1 MAQSQNQP
9 LYWDKD
15 RVPVNLT
22 LFLALI
28 IALWGLGDWLA
39 PELVPFGAVDS
50 ETASGQPLLII
61 LLGIG
66 VAVYTWLMT
75 PRQYLVYAD
84 ALCIVYGRPR
94 VKALHFRDIAEVEL
108 GSVSALD
115 RLRVRPHRGRRQ
127 SIRVREV
134 ESFYE
139 QLQGALNAFRSA
151 HPEYGTPPE
160 TDSLAA
166 APADAAAADP
176 EPANSAAA
184 EPANPA
190 APEPA
195 ADNAGNA
202 ETESKPES
210 QSPSGEE
217 SPPEHRP
224 IY

>member
-22 LFLALI
+22 LILSLG
-28 IALWGLGDWLA
+28 IALWGVGGM
-39 PELVPFGAVDS
+39 FGLIS
-50 ETASGQPLLII
+50 FGGEPSLII

-115 RLRVRPHRGRRQ
+115 RLRVRPYRGRRQ

-139 QLQGALNAFRSA
+139 QLNGALNAFRAA

-160 TDSLAA
+160 SDSLPA
-166 APADAAAADP
+166 APADM
-176 EPANSAAA
+176 AAA
-184 EPANPA
+184 EPEPA
-190 APEPA
+190 SSNAAEPTNAETPESA
-195 ADNAGNA
+195 ADNADNA
-202 ETESKPES
+202 ETAAKPEP
-210 QSPSGEE
+210 PSGEE
-217 SPPEHRP
+217 PPPEHRP

>member
-22 LFLALI
+22 LILSLG
-28 IALWGLGDWLA
+28 IALWGVGGMFGL
-39 PELVPFGAVDS
+39 PFGGGNP
-50 ETASGQPLLII
+50 ELII

-139 QLQGALNAFRSA
+139 QLQGALNAFRAA

-160 TDSLAA
+160 SEPLPA
-166 APADAAAADP
+166 APVDAAAAEP

-184 EPANPA
+184 EPANPD

-195 ADNAGNA
+195 ADNAGSA

-217 SPPEHRP
+217 PPPEHRP

>member
-22 LFLALI
+22 LILSLG
-28 IALWGLGDWLA
+28 IALWGVGGM
-39 PELVPFGAVDS
+39 FGLIS
-50 ETASGQPLLII
+50 FGGEPSLII

-139 QLQGALNAFRSA
+139 QLNGALNAFRAA

-160 TDSLAA
+160 SEPLAA
-166 APADAAAADP
+166 APADMAAADP
-176 EPANSAAA
+176 ESASSNAA
-184 EPANPA
+184 EPANA
-190 APEPA
+190 DAPELA
-195 ADNAGNA
+195 ADNAGND
-202 ETESKPES
+202 ETEVKPE
-210 QSPSGEE
+210 SPSGEE
-217 SPPEHRP
+217 PPPEHRP

>member
-22 LFLALI
+22 LILALG

-39 PELVPFGAVDS
+39 PAQVPFGDIDS
-50 ETASGQPLLII
+50 ETATGRPLLII
-61 LLGIG
+61 VLGIG

-94 VKALHFRDIAEVEL
+94 VKTLHFRDIDAVEL
-108 GSVSALD
+108 GSLSALD
-115 RLRVRPHRGRRQ
+115 RLRVRPLRGRRQ

-134 ESFYE
+134 EAFYE
-139 QLQGALNAFRSA
+139 QLEGALTSFRAA
-151 HPEYGTPPE
+151 HPEYGPAAGEAEALP
-160 TDSLAA
+160 AA
-166 APADAAAADP
+166 AVDEPEAADAAGT
-176 EPANSAAA
+176 EPAAAA
-184 EPANPA
+184 ESEA
-190 APEPA
+190 A
-195 ADNAGNA
+195 ADSAGSSETAA
-202 ETESKPES
+202 E
-210 QSPSGEE
+210 SGEE
-217 SPPEHRP
+217 PPQEHRP

>member
-22 LFLALI
+22 LILSLG
-28 IALWGLGDWLA
+28 IALWGLVGS
-39 PELVPFGAVDS
+39 VG
-50 ETASGQPLLII
+50 LLDAGGSPQLIL

-139 QLQGALNAFRSA
+139 QLNGALNAFRAA

-160 TDSLAA
+160 SEPLPA
-166 APADAAAADP
+166 APAEAAVDP
-176 EPANSAAA
+176 ESANSAAD
-184 EPANPA
+184 PANSER
-190 APEPA
+190 PESA
-195 ADNAGNA
+195 ADNSANAGSEA
-202 ETESKPES
+202 QTE
-210 QSPSGEE
+210 SPSGEE
-217 SPPEHRP
+217 EPPPEHRP

>member
-22 LFLALI
+22 LILSLG
-28 IALWGLGDWLA
+28 IALWGVGGM
-39 PELVPFGAVDS
+39 FGLIS
-50 ETASGQPLLII
+50 FGGEPSLII

-139 QLQGALNAFRSA
+139 QLNGALNAFRAA
-151 HPEYGTPPE
+151 HPEYGAPPE
-160 TDSLAA
+160 SESLPA
-166 APADAAAADP
+166 APAEAAADP
-176 EPANSAAA
+176 EPAKANAA
-184 EPANPA
+184 EPANA
-190 APEPA
+190 DAPEPA
-195 ADNAGNA
+195 ADNSGSA
-202 ETESKPES
+202 ETAANPES
-210 QSPSGEE
+210 QSGEE
-217 SPPEHRP
+217 PPPEHRP

>member
-22 LFLALI
+22 LILSLG
-28 IALWGLGDWLA
+28 IALWGLVGIVNPSLGGGS
-39 PELVPFGAVDS
+39 PELI
-50 ETASGQPLLII
+50 LI
-61 LLGIG
+61 LGIG

-134 ESFYE
+134 EAFYE
-139 QLQGALNAFRSA
+139 QLNGALNAFRAA

-160 TDSLAA
+160 TDSLPA
-166 APADAAAADP
+166 APAEAADP
-176 EPANSAAA
+176 ESANAAA
-184 EPANPA
+184 TEPANA
-190 APEPA
+190 DAPEPA

-202 ETESKPES
+202 GSAAQPE
-210 QSPSGEE
+210 SPSGEE
-217 SPPEHRP
+217 PPPEHRP

>member
-22 LFLALI
+22 LILALG

-39 PELVPFGAVDS
+39 PAQVPFGDIDS
-50 ETASGQPLLII
+50 ETATGRPLLII
-61 LLGIG
+61 ILGVG

-94 VKALHFRDIAEVEL
+94 VKTLHFRDIDAVEL
-108 GSVSALD
+108 GSLSALD
-115 RLRVRPHRGRRQ
+115 RLLVRPRQGRRQ

-134 ESFYE
+134 EAFYE
-139 QLQGALNAFRSA
+139 QLEGALRAFRAA
-151 HPEYGTPPE
+151 HPEYGPP
-160 TDSLAA
+160 AA
-166 APADAAAADP
+166 EAEALPAAAATAAVEPATADTAGT
-176 EPANSAAA
+176 EPANAAD
-184 EPANPA
+184 

-195 ADNAGNA
+195 AESTGGA
-202 ETESKPES
+202 ETAAEA
-210 QSPSGEE
+210 GEE
-217 SPPEHRP
+217 PPPEHRP

>member
-22 LFLALI
+22 LILALG
-28 IALWGLGDWLA
+28 IALWGLAGSIGL
-39 PELVPFGAVDS
+39 PFG
-50 ETASGQPLLII
+50 SGGNPQLII
-61 LLGIG
+61 VLGVG

-94 VKALHFRDIAEVEL
+94 VKTLHFRDIDAVEL
-108 GSVSALD
+108 GSLSALD
-115 RLRVRPHRGRRQ
+115 RLRVRPRQGRRQ

-134 ESFYE
+134 EAFYE
-139 QLQGALNAFRSA
+139 QLEGALRAFRAA
-151 HPEYGTPPE
+151 HPEYGPP
-160 TDSLAA
+160 AA
-166 APADAAAADP
+166 EAEALPAAAATAAVETETADTAGT
-176 EPANSAAA
+176 EPAKAAD
-184 EPANPA
+184 

-195 ADNAGNA
+195 ADGTGGPETAA
-202 ETESKPES
+202 EA
-210 QSPSGEE
+210 GEE
-217 SPPEHRP
+217 PPPEHRP

>member
-22 LFLALI
+22 LILSLG
-28 IALWGLGDWLA
+28 IALWGVGGMFGL
-39 PELVPFGAVDS
+39 PFGGSD
-50 ETASGQPLLII
+50 PRLII
-61 LLGIG
+61 LLGVG

-134 ESFYE
+134 EAFYE
-139 QLQGALNAFRSA
+139 QLNGALNAFRAA

-160 TDSLAA
+160 SEPLPA
-166 APADAAAADP
+166 APADTAADP
-176 EPANSAAA
+176 ESAKANAA
-184 EPANPA
+184 EPANA
-190 APEPA
+190 DAPEPA

-202 ETESKPES
+202 ETESKPK
-210 QSPSGEE
+210 SPSGEE
-217 SPPEHRP
+217 PPPEHRP

>member
-22 LFLALI
+22 LILSLG
-28 IALWGLGDWLA
+28 IALWGVGGM
-39 PELVPFGAVDS
+39 FGLIS
-50 ETASGQPLLII
+50 FGGEPSLII

-139 QLQGALNAFRSA
+139 QLNGALNAFRAA

-160 TDSLAA
+160 SEPLAA
-166 APADAAAADP
+166 APAEAAVDP
-176 EPANSAAA
+176 ESANSAVS
-184 EPANPA
+184 EPADSDR
-190 APEPA
+190 PEPA

-202 ETESKPES
+202 ETAAQPES
-210 QSPSGEE
+210 QSGEE
-217 SPPEHRP
+217 PPPEHRP

>member
-22 LFLALI
+22 LILSLG
-28 IALWGLGDWLA
+28 IALWGLVGIVNPSLGGGS
-39 PELVPFGAVDS
+39 PELI
-50 ETASGQPLLII
+50 LI
-61 LLGIG
+61 LGVG

-134 ESFYE
+134 EDFYE
-139 QLQGALNAFRSA
+139 QLNGALNAFRAA

-160 TDSLAA
+160 SDSLPA
-166 APADAAAADP
+166 APSDAAAEPESAKANAV
-176 EPANSAAA
+176 EPANSDR
-184 EPANPA
+184 
-190 APEPA
+190 PESA
-195 ADNAGNA
+195 ADNSGNA
-202 ETESKPES
+202 ETDASSE
-210 QSPSGEE
+210 SPSGEE
-217 SPPEHRP
+217 PPPEHRP

>member
-22 LFLALI
+22 LILALG
-28 IALWGLGDWLA
+28 IALWGLGGSFGLI
-39 PELVPFGAVDS
+39 PFG
-50 ETASGQPLLII
+50 GNPQLIV

-94 VKALHFRDIAEVEL
+94 VKVMRFSDIDTVEL
-108 GSVSALD
+108 GSVAALD
-115 RLRVRPHRGRRQ
+115 RLRVRPLRGRRQ

-134 ESFYE
+134 EAFYE
-139 QLQGALNAFRSA
+139 QLEGALQSFRRA
-151 HPEYGTPPE
+151 NPEYATAEPVAAV
-160 TDSLAA
+160 TA
-166 APADAAAADP
+166 APDADSVGAAAATTD
-176 EPANSAAA
+176 ERAA
-184 EPANPA
+184 EPETTVASGDAAESAAGDAAGDSGGTAAN
-190 APEPA
+190 
-195 ADNAGNA
+195 NTGNA
-202 ETESKPES
+202 ATE
-210 QSPSGEE
+210 SGEE
-217 SPPEHRP
+217 APPEHRP

>member
-22 LFLALI
+22 LILSLG
-28 IALWGLGDWLA
+28 IALWGVGGM
-39 PELVPFGAVDS
+39 FGLIS
-50 ETASGQPLLII
+50 FGGEPSLII

-139 QLQGALNAFRSA
+139 QLNGALNAFRAA

-160 TDSLAA
+160 SEPLPAAPAAAA
-166 APADAAAADP
+166 AP
-176 EPANSAAA
+176 ETANSAVSDPDDSDRPESAA
-184 EPANPA
+184 GSP
-190 APEPA
+190 
-195 ADNAGNA
+195 GNA
-202 ETESKPES
+202 ETEAKPE
-210 QSPSGEE
+210 SPSGEE
-217 SPPEHRP
+217 PPPEHRP

>member
-1 MAQSQNQP
+1 MVQSQNQP

-22 LFLALI
+22 LILSLG
-28 IALWGLGDWLA
+28 IALWGVGGM
-39 PELVPFGAVDS
+39 FGLIS
-50 ETASGQPLLII
+50 FGGEPSLII

-139 QLQGALNAFRSA
+139 QLNGALNAFRAA
-151 HPEYGTPPE
+151 HPEYGTPPD
-160 TDSLAA
+160 TDSLPA
-166 APADAAAADP
+166 APAEAAVDP
-176 EPANSAAA
+176 EAAHSNAA
-184 EPANPA
+184 ETANTD

-195 ADNAGNA
+195 ADNSGNA

-210 QSPSGEE
+210 QSGGEP
-217 SPPEHRP
+217 PPEHRP

>member
-22 LFLALI
+22 LILALG
-28 IALWGLGDWLA
+28 IALWGLAGN
-39 PELVPFGAVDS
+39 FGLI
-50 ETASGQPLLII
+50 GFGGNPQLII
-61 LLGIG
+61 VLGVG

-94 VKALHFRDIAEVEL
+94 VKTLHFRDIDAVEL
-108 GSVSALD
+108 GSLSALD
-115 RLRVRPHRGRRQ
+115 RLRVRPRQGRRQ

-134 ESFYE
+134 EAFYE
-139 QLQGALNAFRSA
+139 QLEGALRAFRAA
-151 HPEYGTPPE
+151 HPEYGPPAAEAEALPASAGAASVEPE
-160 TDSLAA
+160 TG
-166 APADAAAADP
+166 DAAGT
-176 EPANSAAA
+176 EPANAAD
-184 EPANPA
+184 

-195 ADNAGNA
+195 AESTGGA
-202 ETESKPES
+202 ETAAEA
-210 QSPSGEE
+210 GEE
-217 SPPEHRP
+217 PPPEHRP